1 MDNVLEVRDL
11 RKKYARFELQDV
23 ALLYRRDA
31 LPDLWG
37 TMVPARQLPSV
48 PS

>member
-23 ALLYRRDA
+23 SF
-31 LPDLWG
+31 
-37 TMVPARQLPSV
+37 TIPSV